1 MLAAIDAGSN
11 TLRLLIGRIENDK
24 VVPSLYVRR
33 ICRLAGGFTAAEG
46 LSAEAMERTLFAFR
60 EFAEICQEHHV
71 QRLRAVGTAA
81 FRQAKNGESFADEVR
96 SRTQLPL
103 QVISAEAEAETMTAG
118 VISALNPVPDN
129 ALIVDIGGGS
139 TEFVV
144 CSAGKVLWTHSLP
157 LGVVRLIEEYSSQE
171 ARQHVISKALAE
183 LSDELASVC
192 VSSGMDVSSLS
203 LVGTAGT
210 MTTLAAL
217 DQQMTEYDW
226 KQINNYH
233 MPLSK
238 LLSWR
243 DLLEP
248 LTPSEREAL
257 PGMEPGRGDLIPA
270 GIELLVCLMQQL
282 HISSLTVSDYGIL
295 EGLLLSLQSTEYQRH
310 FVDNPA

>member
-1 MLAAIDAGSN
+1 
-11 TLRLLIGRIENDK
+11 
-24 VVPSLYVRR
+24 
-33 ICRLAGGFTAAEG
+33 
-46 LSAEAMERTLFAFR
+46 
-60 EFAEICQEHHV
+60 
-71 QRLRAVGTAA
+71 
-81 FRQAKNGESFADEVR
+81 
-96 SRTQLPL
+96 
-103 QVISAEAEAETMTAG
+103 
-118 VISALNPVPDN
+118 
-129 ALIVDIGGGS
+129 
-139 TEFVV
+139 VV
-144 CSAGKVLWTHSLP
+144 CSAGKVLWTRSLP
-157 LGVVRLIEEYSSQE
+157 LGVVRLVEEYGSQE
-171 ARQHVISKALAE
+171 TRQHVISKALAE

-192 VSSGMDVSSLS
+192 VPSGMDVGSLS

-210 MTTLAAL
+210 VTTLAAL

-238 LLSWR
+238 LLSWQN
-243 DLLEP
+243 LLEP